1 MTDIR
6 MILRELWYRRS
17 PAKWD
22 LPLLMCLTPLSW
34 IYGAA
39 VNWRNRRFDTGMT
52 KAEHLPC
59 PVISIGNITVGGTGK
74 TPLAMLTARGLQTRG
89 FRPAVL
95 SRGYGGRRS
104 GSGNVVSD
112 GQRVFL
118 SPSECGDEPALMAA
132 RLPGIPVLTG
142 PERIVSGRLAIERF
156 GADVLVLDDAFQH
169 RRLARDVNIV
179 LLDGTSPFG
188 NRRLLPAGPL
198 REPPRPALAR
208 ADIIVKTGVEAPP
221 GRAAADPPIDGVSR
235 PVFRASYE
243 ALELRPA
250 GGDGTITPPDN
261 ISGRRILAFT
271 AIAVPEKFR
280 STLTALGAEIIKFL
294 AFPDHYF
301 YKERDIQAI
310 AADAEGLQAEM
321 IVTTE
326 KDGVKL
332 NAFKALFT
340 DLKILKIG
348 LRLDPDEG
356 LFFDTLLKR
365 LKR

>member
-1 MTDIR
+1 MTDFR
-6 MILRELWYRRS
+6 MILRELWYRRAPS
-17 PAKWD
+17 GWD

-34 IYGAA
+34 IYGA
-39 VNWRNRRFDTGMT
+39 VVDRRNRCYDAGVCKVER
-52 KAEHLPC
+52 LPC
-59 PVISIGNITVGGTGK
+59 PVISIGNIAVGGTGK
-74 TPLAMLTARGLQTRG
+74 TPFTILTARGLQARG

-95 SRGYGGRRS
+95 SRGYGGRLT

-112 GQRVFL
+112 GQSVFL
-118 SPSECGDEPALMAA
+118 SPGECGDEPALMAA
-132 RLPGIPVLTG
+132 SLPGIPVLTG

-169 RRLARDVNIV
+169 RRLARDVNVV

-198 REPPRPALAR
+198 REPPRPALDR

-221 GRAAADPPIDGVSR
+221 GRAAADPTVDGVSR

-243 ALELRPA
+243 ALALRPV
-250 GGDGTITPPDN
+250 GGGPPTPPDS

-271 AIAVPEKFR
+271 AIAAPEKFR
-280 STLTALGAEIIKFL
+280 ATLTALGVEIIKYL

-301 YKERDIQAI
+301 YKERDVRAI
-310 AADAEGLQAEM
+310 AAEAKQLQAEM

-332 NAFKALFT
+332 SNSSALLS

-348 LRLDPDEG
+348 LRLDPDAD
-356 LFFDTLLKR
+356 LFFDTLSKR